1 MLKFIAKRL
10 LLIVP
15 IVLGVTLMIF
25 LLTRV
30 LPADPVYSILGPF
43 ASEEDVEAKRIA
55 LGLDKPLI
63 VQYGRF
69 LQNLVKGD
77 LGFSYRTQQP
87 VAKDLLARFPVTFE
101 LTTLS
106 LMTAVLIGI
115 PAGVWAA
122 VKKGTL
128 IDHIVRVLSVGGV
141 SIPVFWSGIV
151 LVYVFYFL
159 LKVAPAPM
167 GRLDQSLLPPTN
179 VTGMYIFDSLITGNW
194 ETLRSSISHLTLPI
208 ITLAFAM
215 VGPIMRMTRNSMLE
229 AINSRHVQAS
239 LALGIPYKE
248 VIFSDALRNALLPVI
263 TTVGLQYGWS
273 LGGEVLVES
282 VFSIPGM
289 GYYAMNSILNMDYAP
304 VQAFVMVTA
313 VIYVVINLV
322 MDVIYTIVDPRIKY

>member
-1 MLKFIAKRL
+1 M
-10 LLIVP
+10 
-15 IVLGVTLMIF
+15 
-25 LLTRV
+25 
-30 LPADPVYSILGPF
+30 
-43 ASEEDVEAKRIA
+43 
-55 LGLDKPLI
+55 
-63 VQYGRF
+63 
-69 LQNLVKGD
+69 
-77 LGFSYRTQQP
+77 
-87 VAKDLLARFPVTFE
+87 
-101 LTTLS
+101 
-106 LMTAVLIGI
+106 
-115 PAGVWAA
+115 
-122 VKKGTL
+122 
-128 IDHIVRVLSVGGV
+128 
-141 SIPVFWSGIV
+141 
-151 LVYVFYFL
+151 
-159 LKVAPAPM
+159 
-167 GRLDQSLLPPTN
+167 
-179 VTGMYIFDSLITGNW
+179 
-194 ETLRSSISHLTLPI
+194 TLPI